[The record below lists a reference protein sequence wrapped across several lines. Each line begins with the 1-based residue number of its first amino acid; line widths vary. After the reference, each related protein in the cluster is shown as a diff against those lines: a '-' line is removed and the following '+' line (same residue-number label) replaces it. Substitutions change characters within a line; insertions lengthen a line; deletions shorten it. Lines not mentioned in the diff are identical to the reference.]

1 MTTSNP
7 PTKVGEK
14 LPLRDD
20 MLRLQRSVD
29 GEPVTASTLPANLRD
44 PTTSDLEYAPSR
56 LVVGVATE
64 ISYKGSDVLLLDS
77 LHVASSP
84 NTPLASLGPNATGTC
99 GTHRPRP
106 AEAPADGMTTFAKM
120 LYFFPSIA
128 SVFVKPRRPAFA
140 VE

>member
-77 LHVASSP
+77 LHVASGP
-84 NTPLASLGPNATGTC
+84 NTP
-99 GTHRPRP
+99 
-106 AEAPADGMTTFAKM
+106 
-120 LYFFPSIA
+120 
-128 SVFVKPRRPAFA
+128 
-140 VE
+140 